1 MREREIEGRGVGGLR
16 SSSHKICQQTPHNHA
31 WYLFQIAVLITE
43 YEQLEHEHSVILA
56 LLKAKRILT
65 S

>member
-1 MREREIEGRGVGGLR
+1 MGGLR